1 MIKQNLTTT
10 SNSYTLLVT
19 DMSCEHCVQAVET
32 AALSV
37 DGVTEARVD
46 LDQGLVQ
53 VSGGKPHAVI
63 EAIARAGY
71 EARPKAQ
78 IPESCEIAFPE
89 AGTEQGA
96 DLSVKEPE
104 YLVRVTD
111 MSCSAC
117 VTNVEKAILSV
128 DGVTEAA
135 VNLVEK
141 EALVRGGDPQQVVA
155 AIIDKGYAASLPRQ
169 SRKTAAGYE
178 ILIDDM
184 SCSACVANVEKAIKS
199 VGGVRTAVVN
209 LIEKKALVEG
219 GDPKTVVNAIID
231 KGYTARLP
239 EQKVIDTFYLVP
251 AEGDPEKL
259 STITKILAEKL
270 ADAEVEI
277 TGSRVQVTTDI
288 HPAEVVLLLTDAAI
302 AVQVEEHLQDP
313 WAEQDAATRL
323 EIRRSWQRAAMAAS
337 VGFGVMAGQ
346 MSGLFP
352 PLDGHRLFWLTTA
365 LVCLG
370 TMHFSGRN
378 YYVTAW
384 KQARHGASNMD
395 TLVALGTAAAWLSSL
410 MVILWPNFI
419 PGRDSHLYLDA
430 SVMILAFLQFG
441 HALEIRAKRTTSEAI
456 GSLVG
461 LRAKS
466 GRVVIGKR
474 EVEIPVSLLKLGDLL
489 RVRPG
494 ERIPIDGILADG
506 GSTVDESMLTGE
518 PLPVK
523 KGPGDPLTGGT
534 MNKSGTFIL
543 KVTRLGEE
551 TTLSHIIGMVKK
563 AQLSKPPI
571 GRLADKVSSI
581 FVPVVICIS
590 ILTFIVWFV
599 VAPEP
604 RLAFALTAAIAVL
617 VIACPCSL
625 GLATPIAIM
634 VGTSRAAQLNVLIK
648 NSDGLQTASTLSH
661 IVVDK
666 TGTLTEGAPSVTEIM
681 AGLEVD
687 QGRILQLAAALE
699 SGSEHPLAEAVLDAL
714 DKEGG
719 SLLPVENFRAVSGRG
734 VQGEIE
740 GKIYLLGNHLFLQ
753 DRDISLPEQLMD
765 SAGKQASS
773 GATPIWLADEKEK
786 AVLGI
791 LVLRDPIRPDS
802 QVAVKALQK
811 QGVVVVMCTGDNRAT
826 AESVAGE
833 LGIEE
838 VHSEVLPEEKLE
850 VIKAL
855 QAKGYKVGMVG
866 DGVNDAPALA
876 QADTGFAIGS
886 GTDVAIDNADIT
898 LAGDSLA
905 HVSVA
910 IEISSATIRNIKQ
923 NLFGAFVYNTIGI
936 PLAAGVFYP
945 FTGWLLQPM
954 FASAAMALSSVT
966 VVSNANRL
974 RFFKPRVYR
983 EE

>member
-1 MIKQNLTTT
+1 MGNQNVTATAD
-10 SNSYTLLVT
+10 SYTFLVT

-37 DGVTEARVD
+37 EGVTEARVD
-46 LDQGLVQ
+46 LDRGLVQ

-63 EAIARAGY
+63 AAIVRAGY

-78 IPESCEIAFPE
+78 IPENCEIALPE

-96 DLSVKEPE
+96 DLSAEEPE

-117 VTNVEKAILSV
+117 VANVEKAILSV

-135 VNLVEK
+135 VNLIGK

-155 AIIDKGYAASLPRQ
+155 AIIDKGYAASLPEQ
-169 SRKTAAGYE
+169 SRKATGSGYE
-178 ILIDDM
+178 VLIDDM
-184 SCSACVANVEKAIKS
+184 SCSACVANVEKAIRG

-209 LIEKKALVEG
+209 LIEKKALIEG
-219 GDPKTVVNAIID
+219 GDPQTVVNAIID
-231 KGYTARLP
+231 QGYAARLP
-239 EQKVIDTFYLVP
+239 EQKVIGTFYLVS

-259 STITKILAEKL
+259 STIQRILAENFP
-270 ADAEVEI
+270 DAEVEI

-288 HPAEVVLLLTDAAI
+288 HPAEVVLLLADEKI

-313 WAEQDAATRL
+313 WVEQEAATRL
-323 EIRRSWQRAAMAAS
+323 EIRRSWQRAILAAS

-352 PLDGHRLFWLTTA
+352 PLDGHRLFWLTAA

-370 TMHFSGRN
+370 TMYFSGRN
-378 YYVTAW
+378 YYVTAR
-384 KQARHGASNMD
+384 KQARHGTSNMD

-441 HALEIRAKRTTSEAI
+441 HALETRAKRTTSEAI

-466 GRVVIGKR
+466 GRVEVGKR
-474 EVEIPVSLLKLGDLL
+474 EVEIPVSLLRLGDLL

-494 ERIPIDGILADG
+494 ERIPIDGTLADG

-518 PLPVK
+518 PLPIQK
-523 KGPGDPLTGGT
+523 KPGDLLTGGT
-534 MNKSGTFIL
+534 MNKSGTFTL
-543 KVTRLGEE
+543 KVTRLGED

-604 RLAFALTAAIAVL
+604 KLAFALTAAIAVL

-648 NSDGLQTASTLSH
+648 NSDGLQTASTLTH
-661 IVVDK
+661 VVVDK
-666 TGTLTEGAPSVTEIM
+666 TGTLTEGAPSVTEIL
-681 AGLEVD
+681 AQDG
-687 QGRILQLAAALE
+687 QNRSRILQLAASLE

-714 DKEGG
+714 EKEGG
-719 SLLPVENFRAVSGRG
+719 TLLPVDNFKAVSGRG
-734 VQGEIE
+734 VQGAIE
-740 GKIYLLGNHLFLQ
+740 GRNYLLGNHLFLQ
-753 DRDISLPEQLMD
+753 DRNVALPDELMEQ
-765 SAGKQASS
+765 ARTQAAS
-773 GATPIWLADEKEK
+773 GATPIWLADENDKE
-786 AVLGI
+786 VLG
-791 LVLRDPIRPDS
+791 
-802 QVAVKALQK
+802 
-811 QGVVVVMCTGDNRAT
+811 
-826 AESVAGE
+826 
-833 LGIEE
+833 
-838 VHSEVLPEEKLE
+838 
-850 VIKAL
+850 
-855 QAKGYKVGMVG
+855 
-866 DGVNDAPALA
+866 
-876 QADTGFAIGS
+876 
-886 GTDVAIDNADIT
+886 
-898 LAGDSLA
+898 
-905 HVSVA
+905 
-910 IEISSATIRNIKQ
+910 
-923 NLFGAFVYNTIGI
+923 
-936 PLAAGVFYP
+936 
-945 FTGWLLQPM
+945 
-954 FASAAMALSSVT
+954 
-966 VVSNANRL
+966 
-974 RFFKPRVYR
+974 
-983 EE
+983 

>member
-1 MIKQNLTTT
+1 MSQQNETTT
-10 SNSYTLLVT
+10 PDSYTLLVT

-46 LDQGLVQ
+46 LDQGLVR

-63 EAIARAGY
+63 EAITRAGY
-71 EARPKAQ
+71 EARPKPQ
-78 IPESCEIAFPE
+78 IPESCEITLPE
-89 AGTEQGA
+89 AETKPAANVTGEE
-96 DLSVKEPE
+96 SE

-117 VTNVEKAILSV
+117 VANVEKAILSV

-135 VNLVEK
+135 VNLIEK
-141 EALVRGGDPQQVVA
+141 EALVRGGDPAQVVA
-155 AIIDKGYAASLPRQ
+155 AIIDKGYAASLPEK
-169 SRKTAAGYE
+169 SPKAAAHGYE
-178 ILIDDM
+178 VLIDDM
-184 SCSACVANVEKAIKS
+184 SCSACVANVEKAIKG

-219 GDPKTVVNAIID
+219 GDPQAVVNAIID
-231 KGYTARLP
+231 QGYAARLP
-239 EQKVIDTFYLVP
+239 EKKAMGTFFLVP
-251 AEGDPEKL
+251 DEGGLDKL
-259 STITKILAEKL
+259 STISKILGQKIP
-270 ADAEVEI
+270 DAEVEI
-277 TGSRVQVTTDI
+277 TGSRVTVTTDT
-288 HPAEVVLLLTDAAI
+288 HPAEVVLLLSDAKMP
-302 AVQVEEHLQDP
+302 VQVEEHLQDP
-313 WAEQDAATRL
+313 WVEQEEATRL
-323 EIRRSWQRAAMAAS
+323 EIRRSWQRAALAAA

-352 PLDGHRLFWLTTA
+352 PLDGHRLFWLGVA
-365 LVCLG
+365 LLCLA
-370 TMHFSGRN
+370 TMYFSGRN

-384 KQARHGASNMD
+384 KQARHGTSNMD

-441 HALEIRAKRTTSEAI
+441 HALEVRAKRTTSEAI

-466 GRVVIGKR
+466 GRVVIGER
-474 EVEIPVSLLKLGDLL
+474 EVEIPVSLLKLGDQL

-494 ERIPIDGILADG
+494 ERIPIDGTVTTG

-523 KGPGDPLTGGT
+523 KEPGDPLTGGT
-534 MNKSGTFIL
+534 MNKSGTFTL
-543 KVTRLGEE
+543 TVTRLGED

-581 FVPVVICIS
+581 FVPIVICIS
-590 ILTFIVWFV
+590 ILTFIVWFI

-604 RLAFALTAAIAVL
+604 KLAFALTAAIAVL

-648 NSDGLQTASTLSH
+648 NSDGLQTASTLTH
-661 IVVDK
+661 VVVDK
-666 TGTLTEGAPSVTEIM
+666 TGTLTEGTPSVTEIF
-681 AGLEVD
+681 ARD
-687 QGRILQLAAALE
+687 KQDRGRILQLAAALE
-699 SGSEHPLAEAVLDAL
+699 SGSEHPLAEAVLEAL
-714 DKEGG
+714 EKKGG
-719 SLLPVENFRAVSGRG
+719 KLLLTENFRAVSGRG

-740 GKIYLLGNHLFLQ
+740 GRTYLLGNHLFLR
-753 DRDISLPEQLMD
+753 DRGISLPEQLMD
-765 SAGKQASS
+765 SARKYAAS
-773 GATPIWLADEKEK
+773 GATPIWLADEQQ
-786 AVLGI
+786 ALGL

-802 QVAVKALQK
+802 QAAVKALQQ

-826 AESVAGE
+826 AESVAAE
-833 LGIEE
+833 LGIDEA
-838 VHSEVLPEEKLE
+838 HSEVLPEEKLE

-855 QAKGYKVGMVG
+855 QKQGFKVGMVG

-974 RFFKPRVYR
+974 RFFKPRVYG
-983 EE
+983 EQ